1 LDPKVL
7 GAWLI
12 VQGLTGRPAPAEPA
26 WYSLVKPIPS
36 INWPTENALPE
47 QPEPEHPWHED
58 PSPMYNGLAGVYPSS
73 NTAAYGVTFDSGASG
88 MYTPQPAT
96 WLADKFILV
105 SSPDDLELA
114 ERLPAPQQGP
124 TNNVSP
130 DTTKHFANP
139 STVQLRRSYTRHQK

>member
-1 LDPKVL
+1 MDPKVL

-12 VQGLTGRPAPAEPA
+12 VQGLTGHPAPTEPA
-26 WYSLVKPIPS
+26 WHSLVKPIPS
-36 INWPTENALPE
+36 INWPAENTLPE
-47 QPEPEHPWHED
+47 RPEPEHPWHED
-58 PSPMYNGLAGVYPSS
+58 PSPIYNGVASVYSN

-88 MYTPQPAT
+88 MYAPVPAT

-105 SSPDDLELA
+105 SSVDDLEIA
-114 ERLPAPQQGP
+114 ERLPSRQPSP
-124 TNNVSP
+124 TKHVSP